1 MFLISSLI
9 SKVMGVA
16 ASRDNDDLT
25 DNLVKHGQIVSKEVE
40 LVFRLVDR
48 GRFFPS
54 EYIDEA
60 YRDNPFKI
68 SEGNSQYLLVQCQF
82 YHFIRFLQVP
92 AEANGDWTPG
102 KLHISAP
109 SMYATVLEKLDL
121 RAGHAF
127 LNIGSGTGWLSTA
140 AGFLIG

>member
-1 MFLISSLI
+1 MESTDLVLSNLYSFANFKPGLTPEKQSLGQ
-9 SKVMGVA
+9 SPERYEYNSTKEVLLCERVMGVA

-60 YRDNPFKI
+60 YRDNPFKVCR
-68 SEGNSQYLLVQCQF
+68 S
-82 YHFIRFLQVP
+82 
-92 AEANGDWTPG
+92 
-102 KLHISAP
+102 
-109 SMYATVLEKLDL
+109 
-121 RAGHAF
+121 
-127 LNIGSGTGWLSTA
+127 
-140 AGFLIG
+140 